1 MSEETVAIDSLIE
14 IVSNGGAV
22 RTGVNVYNQSGALL
36 IQRHLRITNVNHLLM
51 LKNNGLSE
59 VPIVP
64 GAHGGLWDSEGNPI
78 SLAVEAPQPE
88 KSKKEPRVKPEVVNR
103 LDQITAV
110 RQEAQVKHK
119 KAREKIDKVLTDIRE
134 TGGEFDIREVDDT
147 IDDIF
152 NLITQNESA
161 FAYLSAEIFKHDNYI
176 QNHSVNVC
184 TMGTAILKR
193 FNDHFSE
200 VINKSLFN
208 FSMQTIDEE
217 MPLSQ
222 TSFIYYLPN
231 EIRDIAL
238 GFFLHDVGMV
248 MVPDEIINKKGALNP
263 DELDLIRRHSLENG
277 LAILDKN
284 RITNPFVKN
293 CVMYHHSA
301 LFSGEQNA
309 YPADKMPIEVPPYV
323 KICKLADIYDAMT
336 SKRIYREASNPV
348 RVVTEIFRT
357 YANRDHM
364 LQFVVHSF
372 VKILGIHPPGSVITL
387 QNGQM
392 AYVLESQGP
401 IVLPFTDHH
410 GDTLVQKVDP
420 VDVGDPKL
428 ADSSLRIDRRHPL
441 QSPIDVYDIL
451 PEYLKQT
458 VNG

>member
-1 MSEETVAIDSLIE
+1 MGEEKVAIDFLIDM
-14 IVSNGGAV
+14 VSNGGAV

-51 LKNNGLSE
+51 LKNNGLNE

-64 GAHGGLWDSEGNPI
+64 GAHGGLWDSEGNPVSI
-78 SLAVEAPQPE
+78 EVEAPQPD
-88 KSKKEPRVKPEVVNR
+88 KPQKEPRVQPEVVKR
-103 LDQITAV
+103 LEQITAIK
-110 RQEAQVKHK
+110 QEAKGQHE
-119 KAREKIDKVLTDIRE
+119 KARKKIQKVLSDIRQ
-134 TGGEFDIREVDDT
+134 TNGEFDVREVDET
-147 IDDIF
+147 IGEIF

-161 FAYLSAEIFKHDNYI
+161 FAYLSAEIFNHKNYI

-248 MVPDEIINKKGALNP
+248 MVPDEVINKKGRLNP
-263 DELDLIRRHSLENG
+263 DEMDLIRRHSLENG
-277 LAILDKN
+277 QAILEKN

-301 LFSGEQNA
+301 LFGGEQTA
-309 YPADKMPIEVPPYV
+309 YPEDKMPIEVPPYV

-348 RVVTEIFRT
+348 RVVTEIFRK

-372 VKILGIHPPGSVITL
+372 VKILGIHPPGSVIQL

-392 AYVLESQGP
+392 AYVIESQGP
-401 IVLPFTDHH
+401 IVLPFTDRH
-410 GDTLVQKVDP
+410 GNTLKRKVDP

-428 ADSSLRIDRRHPL
+428 SDPSLRIDRRHPL
-441 QSPIDVYDIL
+441 KSPIDVFDRL

-458 VNG
+458 IQH